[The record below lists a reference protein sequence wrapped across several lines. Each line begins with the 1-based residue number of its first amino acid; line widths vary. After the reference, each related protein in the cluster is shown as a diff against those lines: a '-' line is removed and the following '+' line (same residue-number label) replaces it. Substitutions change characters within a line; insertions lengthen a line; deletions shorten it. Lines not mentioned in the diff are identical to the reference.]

1 MERSLREF
9 AESTFD
15 LPLEEGSDKVVSLEE
30 AIGQNV
36 RPGATLFLS
45 ESCNAASREVLR
57 QFWGSKPGF
66 TLAFIG
72 GGGSVMGMIHGGL
85 VKKVICSGLGGGGS
99 PGRNAV
105 IQKAYKEKTIEIESW
120 SLFSIP
126 QRLMAGAFDFPFMPT
141 KSIAGSTMAEENT
154 DTFQVID
161 DPFGTGRKIGVVK
174 ALNPDVA
181 IYHACA
187 ADRYGN
193 AIMVPAIGSGHGP
206 WGAFAAT
213 KGVVLTVEKLVSTDF
228 IREHSALVRI
238 PGYMVKA
245 VAVVPFGAHP
255 ASLIKPGL
263 PEVEPYGE
271 DYAFSGEQSR
281 ATRNLEALDTWIQ
294 KWVLDCPTQ
303 EAYLAK
309 LGFERLMYLK
319 GNAAP
324 SSWRQHIEALA
335 PKISTSPEYKD
346 SEMMIV
352 VSARKMA
359 ERVLKN
365 GYRVIQAGAGASG
378 LASWLAYY
386 SLKKS
391 GYDIDLVVG
400 SGWYGTSPRPG
411 DPGLLNS
418 TNIQTLKVASDVV
431 DAYGVWIGGAT
442 SSCLTPL
449 GAAQTDKY
457 GNINSTLIPGEMWL
471 VGSGGAN
478 DAVNAREVVLVVHQS
493 RDRYLEQVPFITAPG
508 TRVRTLVSQLGVFE
522 KLGEDN
528 ELSLTS
534 YFSGPEPVAT
544 RINQIKENCGWEL
557 RVSPQVTEIPPP
569 TLEELLTIRLLD
581 PEGHFLD

>member
-1 MERSLREF
+1 MERRLREF

-15 LPLEEGSDKVVSLEE
+15 LPVEEGSDKVTSLEE
-30 AIGQNV
+30 AIRQNV
-36 RPGATLFLS
+36 RPGATLFLA
-45 ESCNAASREVLR
+45 ESANAATREVLR
-57 QFWGSKPGF
+57 QFWGTKPDF

-72 GGGSVMGMIHGGL
+72 GGIFVMSMIHGGL
-85 VKKVICSGLGGGGS
+85 VKKVICSGLGGGGG

-105 IQKAYKEKTIEIESW
+105 VQKAYKEKTIEIESW

-141 KSIAGSTMAEENT
+141 KSIAGSTMAEENS

-161 DPFGTGRKIGVVK
+161 DPFGTGRKIGLVQ

-181 IYHACA
+181 LYHACA

-213 KGVVLTVEKLVSTDF
+213 QGVILTVDKLVSTDF
-228 IREHSALVRI
+228 IREHSTLVRI

-245 VAVVPFGAHP
+245 VVVAPFGAHP

-263 PEVEPYGE
+263 PEVDPYSE
-271 DYAFSGEQSR
+271 DHSFSAEQAR
-281 ATRNLEALDTWIQ
+281 ASQSLELLDTWIQ
-294 KWVLDCPTQ
+294 KWVLDCPSQ

-309 LGFERLMYLK
+309 VGLERLMYLK
-319 GNAAP
+319 GKAA
-324 SSWRQHIEALA
+324 SGSWRQSFESLA
-335 PKISTSPEYKD
+335 PNISDSLEYRS

-352 VSARKMA
+352 ASARKMA
-359 ERVLKN
+359 ERILKN

-386 SLKKS
+386 SLKKA
-391 GYDIDLVVG
+391 GHDIDLVVG
-400 SGWYGTSPRPG
+400 SGWYGISPRPG
-411 DPGLLNS
+411 DPGLLTSINV
-418 TNIQTLKVASDVV
+418 QTLKVASDVV

-478 DAVNAREVVLVVHQS
+478 DAVNAREVVLVVRQS
-493 RDRYLEQVPFITAPG
+493 KGRYLEHVQYITAPG
-508 TRVRTLVSQLGVFE
+508 TRVRTLVSQLAVFE
-522 KLGEDN
+522 KLGENN
-528 ELSLTS
+528 ELSLTAC
-534 YFSGPEPVAT
+534 FSGPESIAD
-544 RINQIKENCGWEL
+544 RINQVKENCGWDL
-557 RVSPQVTEIPPP
+557 KVSSQVAEIPPP
-569 TLEELLTIRLLD
+569 TLEELLTIRMLD
-581 PEGHFLD
+581 PEGRFID